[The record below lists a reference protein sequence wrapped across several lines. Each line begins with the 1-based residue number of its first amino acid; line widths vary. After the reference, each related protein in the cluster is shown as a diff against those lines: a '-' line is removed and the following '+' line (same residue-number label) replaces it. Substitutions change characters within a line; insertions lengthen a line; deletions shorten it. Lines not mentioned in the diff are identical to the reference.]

1 MSSSSLRLR
10 SALTL
15 LGPFIAL
22 LVVYVVF
29 GMQNPAMFTKDV
41 VFSILTQTVIVG
53 TAAIGMTLIIISGG
67 IDLSVGSII
76 ALCGVVAA
84 MLVAK
89 GVSAPMVFFATIAFG
104 GFCGAINGGLTVG
117 LRLLPFIIT
126 LGTMQVFRG
135 AGKVATHGTPVN
147 LPFDFTAF
155 KPWMGGGGIP
165 WGVWL
170 MLLLVLF
177 FSLLLRYTRFGRHI
191 FAVGSNE
198 NTATLCGVKVGR
210 VKLLVYMI
218 GGILAGLAA
227 VMNVAKSS
235 QGDPT
240 TAMGLELDII
250 ASVVIGGASL
260 SGGEGTVLGAL
271 IGALLMT
278 TIRTGCVL
286 NGIPTPWTE
295 VITGAII
302 IIAVIIDRLRHRKA

>member
-1 MSSSSLRLR
+1 MTALRLK

-22 LVVYVVF
+22 LVVYGIF
-29 GMQNPAMFTKDV
+29 GMMNSKMFTEDV
-41 VFSILTQTVIVG
+41 MLNILTQTVIVG
-53 TAAIGMTLIIISGG
+53 TAAIGMTLIIIAGG

-84 MLVAK
+84 TLVTWHL
-89 GVSAPMVFFATIAFG
+89 SAPVIFIATIAFG
-104 GFCGAINGGLTVG
+104 ALCGLINGGLTVG

-135 AGKVATHGTPVN
+135 AGKVATNGSPVN
-147 LPFDFTAF
+147 LPFDVTAY
-155 KPWMGGGGIP
+155 KPWMGGAGIP
-165 WGVWL
+165 LGVWL
-170 MLLLVLF
+170 MIILVVLF
-177 FSLLLRYTRFGRHI
+177 GLLLRYTRFGRHI

-198 NTATLCGVKVGR
+198 NTATLCGVNVGK
-210 VKLLVYMI
+210 VKLLVYTI
-218 GGILAGLAA
+218 SGALAGLAGI
-227 VMNVAKSS
+227 MIMSKSS

-240 TAMGLELDII
+240 TAMGMELDII
-250 ASVVIGGASL
+250 AAVVIGGASL
-260 SGGEGTVLGAL
+260 SGGEGTVLGAV

-295 VITGAII
+295 VISGAII
-302 IIAVIIDRLRHRKA
+302 VIAVIIDRLRHRKA

>member
-1 MSSSSLRLR
+1 MSSTRLK

-22 LVVYVVF
+22 LVVYAIF
-29 GMQNPAMFTKDV
+29 GMMNPAMFTKDV
-41 VFSILTQTVIVG
+41 LLSLLTQTVIVG
-53 TAAIGMTLIIISGG
+53 TAAIGMTLIIIAGG

-76 ALCGVVAA
+76 ALCGVFAA
-84 MLVAK
+84 YLVTK
-89 GVSAPMVFFATIAFG
+89 DYSAPLVFMATIAFG
-104 GFCGAINGGLTVG
+104 GLCGLFNGGLTVG

-135 AGKVATHGTPVN
+135 AGKVATNGTPVN
-147 LPFDFTAF
+147 LPFDVTAF
-155 KPWMGGGGIP
+155 KPWMGGAGIP

-170 MLLLVLF
+170 MILLVILF
-177 FSLLLRYTRFGRHI
+177 TVLLRYTRFGRHI

-198 NTATLCGVKVGR
+198 HTATLCGVNVGK
-210 VKLLVYMI
+210 VKLFVYMI
-218 GGILAGLAA
+218 SGALAGLAA
-227 VMNVAKSS
+227 VMNMAKSS

-240 TAMGLELDII
+240 TATGLELDII
-250 ASVVIGGASL
+250 AAVVIGGASL
-260 SGGEGTVLGAL
+260 SGGEGTVLGAV

-302 IIAVIIDRLRHRKA
+302 IIAVIIDRLRHRKLA

>member
-1 MSSSSLRLR
+1 MSSIRFK

-22 LVVYVVF
+22 LVVYSIF
-29 GMQNPAMFTKDV
+29 GMMNSKMFTEDV
-41 VFSILTQTVIVG
+41 MLNILTQTVIVG
-53 TAAIGMTLIIISGG
+53 TAAIGMTLIIIAGG
-67 IDLSVGSII
+67 IDLSVGSVI

-84 MLVAK
+84 TLVTW
-89 GVSAPMVFFATIAFG
+89 SISPPLVFLATIAFG
-104 GFCGAINGGLTVG
+104 AFCGLVNGGLTVG

-147 LPFDFTAF
+147 LPFEVTAF
-155 KPWMGGGGIP
+155 KHWMGGTGIP
-165 WGVWL
+165 LGVWL
-170 MLLLVLF
+170 MVLLVVLF
-177 FSLLLRYTRFGRHI
+177 SVLLRYTRFGRHV

-198 NTATLCGVKVGR
+198 NTATLCGVNVKK
-210 VKLLVYMI
+210 VKLLVYTI
-218 GGILAGLAA
+218 SGALAGLAG
-227 VMNVAKSS
+227 MMIMSKSS

-240 TAMGLELDII
+240 SAMGMELDII
-250 ASVVIGGASL
+250 AAVVIGGASL
-260 SGGEGTVLGAL
+260 SGGEGTVLGAV

-302 IIAVIIDRLRHRKA
+302 VIAVIIDRLRHRPA

>member
-1 MSSSSLRLR
+1 MTALRLK

-22 LVVYVVF
+22 LVVYGIF
-29 GMQNPAMFTKDV
+29 GMMNSKMFTEDV
-41 VFSILTQTVIVG
+41 MLNILTQTVIVG
-53 TAAIGMTLIIISGG
+53 TAAIGMTLIIIAGG

-84 MLVAK
+84 TLVTWHL
-89 GVSAPMVFFATIAFG
+89 SAPVIFIATIAFG
-104 GFCGAINGGLTVG
+104 ALCGLINGGLTVG

-135 AGKVATHGTPVN
+135 AGKVATNGSPVN
-147 LPFDFTAF
+147 LPFDVTAY
-155 KPWMGGGGIP
+155 KPWMGGAGIP
-165 WGVWL
+165 LGVWL
-170 MLLLVLF
+170 MIVLVVLF
-177 FSLLLRYTRFGRHI
+177 GLLLRYTRFGRHI

-198 NTATLCGVKVGR
+198 NTATLCGVNVGK
-210 VKLLVYMI
+210 VKLLVYTI
-218 GGILAGLAA
+218 SGALAGLAG
-227 VMNVAKSS
+227 MMIMSKSS

-240 TAMGLELDII
+240 TAMGMELDII
-250 ASVVIGGASL
+250 AAVVIGGASL
-260 SGGEGTVLGAL
+260 SGGEGTVLGAV

-295 VITGAII
+295 VISGAII
-302 IIAVIIDRLRHRKA
+302 VIAVIIDRLRHRKA

>member
-1 MSSSSLRLR
+1 MSATRLK

-15 LGPFIAL
+15 LGPFLAL
-22 LVVYVVF
+22 IVVYLIF
-29 GMQNPAMFTKDV
+29 GSMNSAMFSQGV
-41 VFSILTQTVIVG
+41 ALNILTQTVIVG

-76 ALCGVVAA
+76 ALCGVAGA
-84 MLVAK
+84 MLVEHQF
-89 GVSAPMVFFATIAFG
+89 SPPMVFLLTIG
-104 GFCGAINGGLTVG
+104 CGALCGLVNGGLTVG

-126 LGTMQVFRG
+126 LGTMQMFRG
-135 AGKVATHGTPVN
+135 AAKVTTNGTPVN
-147 LPFDFTAF
+147 LPFEVTAF

-170 MLLLVLF
+170 MVLLVVVF
-177 FSLLLRYTRFGRHI
+177 TLLLRYTRFGRHV

-198 NTATLCGVKVGR
+198 NTAKLCGVAVAK
-210 VKLLVYMI
+210 VKLLVYVI
-218 GGILAGLAA
+218 GGALAGLAA
-227 VMNVAKSS
+227 VMTMAKSS

-250 ASVVIGGASL
+250 AAVVIGGASL

-295 VITGAII
+295 IITGGII
-302 IIAVIIDRLRHRKA
+302 IVAVIIDRLRHRRA

>member
-1 MSSSSLRLR
+1 MTSVRLK

-22 LVVYVVF
+22 LVVYVIF
-29 GMQNPAMFTKDV
+29 GMMNSAMFSQDV
-41 VFSILTQTVIVG
+41 LLSLLTQTVIVG
-53 TAAIGMTLIIISGG
+53 TAAIGMTLIIIAGG

-76 ALCGVVAA
+76 ALCGVFAA
-84 MLVAK
+84 TLITKDFSPPLV
-89 GVSAPMVFFATIAFG
+89 FLATIAFG
-104 GFCGAINGGLTVG
+104 GFCGMINGGLTVG
-117 LRLLPFIIT
+117 LKLLPFIIT

-135 AGKVATHGTPVN
+135 AAKVATNGTPVN
-147 LPFDFTAF
+147 LPFNVISY
-155 KPWMGGGGIP
+155 KSWMGGAGIP

-170 MLLLVLF
+170 MILLVILF
-177 FSLLLRYTRFGRHI
+177 TLLLRYTRFGRHV

-198 NTATLCGVKVGR
+198 HTATLCGVNVSK
-210 VKLLVYMI
+210 VKLSVYMI
-218 GGILAGLAA
+218 GGALAGLAA
-227 VMNVAKSS
+227 AMNVAKSS

-240 TAMGLELDII
+240 TATGLELDII
-250 ASVVIGGASL
+250 AAVVIGGGSL
-260 SGGEGTVLGAL
+260 SGGEGTVLGAV

>member
-1 MSSSSLRLR
+1 MTSPQLK

-22 LVVYVVF
+22 LVVYAIF
-29 GMQNPAMFTKDV
+29 GMMNSAMFTQDV
-41 VFSILTQTVIVG
+41 MLSLLTQTVIVG

-76 ALCGVVAA
+76 ALCGVFAA
-84 MLVAK
+84 TLVSHAS
-89 GVSAPMVFFATIAFG
+89 VPVVFLATIGLGA
-104 GFCGAINGGLTVG
+104 FCGLINGSLTVG

-126 LGTMQVFRG
+126 LGTMQMFRG
-135 AGKVATHGTPVN
+135 AGKIATQGTPVN
-147 LPFDFTAF
+147 LPFDVTSY
-155 KPWMGGGGIP
+155 KPWMGGAGIP
-165 WGVWL
+165 LGVW
-170 MLLLVLF
+170 MMILLVVM
-177 FSLLLRYTRFGRHI
+177 FSVILRYTRFGRHI

-198 NTATLCGVKVGR
+198 HTATLCGVNVPKV
-210 VKLLVYMI
+210 KILVYMI
-218 GGILAGLAA
+218 GGALAGLAA
-227 VMNVAKSS
+227 VMNMAKSS

-240 TAMGLELDII
+240 TAIGMELDII
-250 ASVVIGGASL
+250 AAVVIGGASL

-295 VITGAII
+295 VIAGGII
-302 IIAVIIDRLRHRKA
+302 ILAVIVDKLRQRKA

>member
-1 MSSSSLRLR
+1 MSSTRLK

-22 LVVYVVF
+22 LMVYAIF
-29 GMQNPAMFTKDV
+29 GMMNSAMFSQDV
-41 VFSILTQTVIVG
+41 MLSLLTQTVIVG
-53 TAAIGMTLIIISGG
+53 TAAIGMTLIIIAGG

-76 ALCGVVAA
+76 ALCGVFAA
-84 MLVAK
+84 TLVTHT
-89 GVSAPMVFFATIAFG
+89 SAPVVFLGTIALG
-104 GFCGAINGGLTVG
+104 GLCGLVNGGLTVG

-126 LGTMQVFRG
+126 LGTMQIFRG
-135 AGKVATHGTPVN
+135 AGKIATKGTPVN
-147 LPFDFTAF
+147 LPFDVTAY
-155 KPWMGGGGIP
+155 KLWMGGAGIP

-170 MLLLVLF
+170 MVLLVVL
-177 FSLLLRYTRFGRHI
+177 FSLILRYTRFGRHI

-198 NTATLCGVKVGR
+198 HTATLCGINVAKVKIF
-210 VKLLVYMI
+210 VYMI
-218 GGILAGLAA
+218 GGALAGLAA
-227 VMNVAKSS
+227 VMNMAKSS

-240 TAMGLELDII
+240 TAMGMELDII
-250 ASVVIGGASL
+250 AAVVIGGASL

-295 VITGAII
+295 VIAGTVI
-302 IIAVIIDRLRHRKA
+302 IIAVIIDRLRHRTA

>member
-1 MSSSSLRLR
+1 MSSTRLK

-22 LVVYVVF
+22 LVVYTIF
-29 GMQNPAMFTKDV
+29 GMMNSAMFSQDV
-41 VFSILTQTVIVG
+41 LLSVLTQTVIVG
-53 TAAIGMTLIIISGG
+53 TAAIGMTLIIIAGG

-76 ALCGVVAA
+76 ALCGVFAA
-84 MLVAK
+84 TLVTWDY
-89 GVSAPMVFFATIAFG
+89 SAPLVFMGTIALG
-104 GFCGAINGGLTVG
+104 GVCGLINGGLTVG

-126 LGTMQVFRG
+126 LGTMQIFRG
-135 AGKVATHGTPVN
+135 SAKIATKGTPVN
-147 LPFDFTAF
+147 LPFDETAF
-155 KPWMGGGGIP
+155 KPWMGGAGIP

-170 MLLLVLF
+170 MVLLVIL
-177 FSLLLRYTRFGRHI
+177 FSLILRYTRFGRHI

-198 NTATLCGVKVGR
+198 HTATLCGINVAKVKI
-210 VKLLVYMI
+210 LVYMVS
-218 GGILAGLAA
+218 GAFAGLAA
-227 VMNVAKSS
+227 VMNMAKSS

-240 TAMGLELDII
+240 TAMGMELDII
-250 ASVVIGGASL
+250 AAVVIGGASL

-295 VITGAII
+295 VIAGTVI

>member
-1 MSSSSLRLR
+1 MLSPRLK
-10 SALTL
+10 SALTIF
-15 LGPFIAL
+15 GPFIAL
-22 LVVYVVF
+22 VVVYVIF
-29 GMQNPAMFTKDV
+29 GLMNSAMFSKEV
-41 VFSILTQTVIVG
+41 MLNLLTQTVIVG
-53 TAAIGMTLIIISGG
+53 TAAIGMTLIIIAGG

-76 ALCGVVAA
+76 ALCGVFAA
-84 MLVAK
+84 TLVTKNYA
-89 GVSAPMVFFATIAFG
+89 APVVFLATIGFG
-104 GFCGAINGGLTVG
+104 GACGLLNGGLTVG

-135 AGKVATHGTPVN
+135 AGKVATNGSPVN
-147 LPFDFTAF
+147 LPFDATGY
-155 KPWMGGGGIP
+155 KPWMGGSGIP

-170 MLLLVLF
+170 MILLVILF
-177 FSLLLRYTRFGRHI
+177 TLILRYTRFGRHI

-198 NTATLCGVKVGR
+198 HTATLCGVNVGK
-210 VKLLVYMI
+210 VKLFVYMI
-218 GGILAGLAA
+218 SGALAALAG
-227 VMNVAKSS
+227 VMNMAKSA

-240 TAMGLELDII
+240 TAVGMELDII
-250 ASVVIGGASL
+250 AAVVIGGASL
-260 SGGEGTVLGAL
+260 SGGEGTVLGAV

>member
-1 MSSSSLRLR
+1 MSSSRLK

-22 LVVYVVF
+22 LVVYVIF
-29 GMQNPAMFTKDV
+29 GMMNSAMFSQDV
-41 VFSILTQTVIVG
+41 LLSLLTQTVIVG
-53 TAAIGMTLIIISGG
+53 TAAIGMTLIIIAGG

-76 ALCGVVAA
+76 ALCGVFAA
-84 MLVAK
+84 TLVTRDY
-89 GVSAPMVFFATIAFG
+89 SAPLVFFATIAFG
-104 GFCGAINGGLTVG
+104 AFCGVVNGGLTVG
-117 LRLLPFIIT
+117 LKLLPFIIT

-135 AGKVATHGTPVN
+135 AAKVATNGTPVN
-147 LPFDFTAF
+147 LPFNVTSY
-155 KPWMGGGGIP
+155 KPWMGGAGLP

-170 MLLLVLF
+170 MVLLVIL
-177 FSLLLRYTRFGRHI
+177 FSLLLRYTRFGRHV

-198 NTATLCGVKVGR
+198 HTATLCGVNVSK
-210 VKLLVYMI
+210 VKLFVYMI
-218 GGILAGLAA
+218 SGALAGLAA
-227 VMNVAKSS
+227 LMNVAKSS

-240 TAMGLELDII
+240 TATGLELDII
-250 ASVVIGGASL
+250 AAVVIGGGSL
-260 SGGEGTVLGAL
+260 SGGEGTVLGAV

>member
-1 MSSSSLRLR
+1 MTALRLK

-22 LVVYVVF
+22 LVVYGIF
-29 GMQNPAMFTKDV
+29 GMMNSKMFTEDV
-41 VFSILTQTVIVG
+41 MLNILTQTVIVG
-53 TAAIGMTLIIISGG
+53 TAAIGMTLIIIAGG

-84 MLVAK
+84 TLVTWHL
-89 GVSAPMVFFATIAFG
+89 SAPVIFIATIAFG
-104 GFCGAINGGLTVG
+104 ALCGLINGGLTVG

-135 AGKVATHGTPVN
+135 AGKVATNGSPVN
-147 LPFDFTAF
+147 LPFDVTAYN
-155 KPWMGGGGIP
+155 PWMGGAGIP
-165 WGVWL
+165 LGVWL
-170 MLLLVLF
+170 MVVLVVLF
-177 FSLLLRYTRFGRHI
+177 GLLLRYTRFGRHI

-198 NTATLCGVKVGR
+198 NTATLCGVNVGK
-210 VKLLVYMI
+210 VKLLVYTI
-218 GGILAGLAA
+218 SGALAGLAG
-227 VMNVAKSS
+227 MMIMSKSS

-240 TAMGLELDII
+240 TAMGMELDII
-250 ASVVIGGASL
+250 AAVVIGGASL
-260 SGGEGTVLGAL
+260 SGGEGTVLGAV

-295 VITGAII
+295 VISGAII
-302 IIAVIIDRLRHRKA
+302 VIAVIIDRLRHRKA

>member
-1 MSSSSLRLR
+1 MTSPQLK

-22 LVVYVVF
+22 LVVYAIF
-29 GMQNPAMFTKDV
+29 GMMNSAMFTQDV
-41 VFSILTQTVIVG
+41 MLSLLTQTVIVG

-76 ALCGVVAA
+76 ALCGVFAA
-84 MLVAK
+84 TLVSHAS
-89 GVSAPMVFFATIAFG
+89 VPVVFLATIGLGA
-104 GFCGAINGGLTVG
+104 FCGLINGSLTVG

-126 LGTMQVFRG
+126 LGTMQMFRG
-135 AGKVATHGTPVN
+135 AGKIATQGTPVN
-147 LPFDFTAF
+147 LPFDVTSY
-155 KPWMGGGGIP
+155 KPWMGGAGIP
-165 WGVWL
+165 LGVW
-170 MLLLVLF
+170 MMILLVLI
-177 FSLLLRYTRFGRHI
+177 FSVILRYTRVGRHI

-198 NTATLCGVKVGR
+198 HTATLCGVNVPKV
-210 VKLLVYMI
+210 KILVYMI
-218 GGILAGLAA
+218 GGALAGLAA
-227 VMNVAKSS
+227 VMNMAKSS

-240 TAMGLELDII
+240 TAIGMELDII
-250 ASVVIGGASL
+250 AAVVIGGASL

-295 VITGAII
+295 VIAGGII
-302 IIAVIIDRLRHRKA
+302 ILAVIVDKLRQRKA

>member
-1 MSSSSLRLR
+1 MSSTRLK

-22 LVVYVVF
+22 LVVYAIF
-29 GMQNPAMFTKDV
+29 GMMNSAMFTQDV
-41 VFSILTQTVIVG
+41 LLSLLTQTVIVG

-76 ALCGVVAA
+76 ALCGVFAA
-84 MLVAK
+84 TLVTHA
-89 GVSAPMVFFATIAFG
+89 SAPVVFLGTIAFG
-104 GFCGAINGGLTVG
+104 GLCGLVNGGLTVG

-126 LGTMQVFRG
+126 LGTMQIFRG
-135 AGKVATHGTPVN
+135 SAKIATQGTPVN
-147 LPFDFTAF
+147 LPFDVTAY
-155 KPWMGGGGIP
+155 KLWMGGAGIP

-170 MLLLVLF
+170 MVLLAVLF
-177 FSLLLRYTRFGRHI
+177 TLILRYTRFGRHI

-198 NTATLCGVKVGR
+198 HTASLCGINVAKVKIF
-210 VKLLVYMI
+210 VYMI
-218 GGILAGLAA
+218 GGALAGLAA
-227 VMNVAKSS
+227 VMNMAKSS

-240 TAMGLELDII
+240 TAMGMELDII
-250 ASVVIGGASL
+250 AAVVIGGASL

-295 VITGAII
+295 VIAGAVI
-302 IIAVIIDRLRHRKA
+302 IIAVIIDRLRHRPA